1 MSTDSEKED
10 DQFSDWI
17 SQAEAARLR
26 GTTRQAV
33 AKLVK
38 KGRIRTITVGGYVL
52 VSRTD
57 ISDFKPQPAGRRR
70 TKRSR

>member
-1 MSTDSEKED
+1 MSTHSEKKE

-17 SQAEAARLR
+17 SQAEAARIR

-33 AKLVK
+33 AKLVRR
-38 KGRIRTITVGGYVL
+38 GRVRTITVGGYVL

-57 ISDFKPQPAGRRR
+57 ILAFTPQPAGRRG
-70 TKRSR
+70 KRRS

>member
-1 MSTDSEKED
+1 LSTYSQNEKDSL
-10 DQFSDWI
+10 SDWI
-17 SQAEAARLR
+17 SQAEAARIR

-38 KGRIRTITVGGYVL
+38 KRRLRTIIVGGYVL

-57 ISDFKPQPAGRRR
+57 VMDFKPQPAGRRKTNPR
-70 TKRSR
+70 Q

>member
-1 MSTDSEKED
+1 LSTYSQKEKDSL
-10 DQFSDWI
+10 SDWI
-17 SQAEAARLR
+17 SQAEAARIR

-38 KGRIRTITVGGYVL
+38 NGRLRTIIVGGYVL

-57 ISDFKPQPAGRRR
+57 VMDFKPQPAGRPKTNAR
-70 TKRSR
+70 K